1 MILAQELINR
11 IKDHFNL
18 NLYET
23 KVWLALL
30 SKGVA
35 SVGEV
40 ATISCVPRSRTY
52 DVLESLE
59 KKGFAII
66 RMGKPVKYLGIKPQ
80 MILERI
86 KTDIRKNAEERVNG
100 LSKVKETEE
109 FIKLEELYKQGI
121 NPVKR
126 EDVSASLRG
135 KSNISNFLKEIIK
148 NAEKE
153 VIICTNAEEI
163 KSKAKLFSQTI
174 EILKKA
180 DVKIK
185 IALSGD
191 TKTIKEI
198 EENLQIKVKR
208 IEIDAKFFIIDRKE
222 ILFYISKGGNTE
234 DIAVWLNSDFFSEAF
249 SSLFEKAIGE
259 RVHGVKDSDMQVKS
273 RVEKEK

>member
-1 MILAQELINR
+1 MILAQELVNR
-11 IKDHFNL
+11 IKDHFDL

-40 ATISCVPRSRTY
+40 ASISRVPRSRTY

-66 RMGKPVKYLGIKPQ
+66 RMGKPVKYLGVKPQ
-80 MILERI
+80 IILERI
-86 KTDIRKNAEERVNG
+86 KTDIRKNAEERVND
-100 LSKVKETEE
+100 LSKIKETEE
-109 FIKLEELYKQGI
+109 FLKLEELYKQGI

-126 EDVSASLRG
+126 EDISASLRG

-148 NAEKE
+148 NATKE

-163 KSKAKLFSQTI
+163 KSKAKLFFQTI
-174 EILKKA
+174 EILKEGNIN
-180 DVKIK
+180 IK

-191 TKTIKEI
+191 SKTIKEI
-198 EENLQIKVKR
+198 ETKLQIKIKK
-208 IEIDAKFFIIDRKE
+208 IDIDAKFFIIDRKE
-222 ILFYISKGGNTE
+222 VLFYISKDAAGNE
-234 DIAVWLNSDFFSEAF
+234 DIAVWLNSDFFVEALT
-249 SSLFEKAIGE
+249 SLFEKAIGE
-259 RVHGVKDSDMQVKS
+259 K
-273 RVEKEK
+273 

>member
-1 MILAQELINR
+1 MILAQELIGR
-11 IKDHFNL
+11 IKDHFDL

-40 ATISCVPRSRTY
+40 AAISRVPRSRTY

-66 RMGKPVKYLGIKPQ
+66 RMGKPVKYLGVKPQ
-80 MILERI
+80 IILERI
-86 KTDIRKNAEERVNG
+86 KTDIRKTAEERVND
-100 LSKVKETEE
+100 LSKLKETEE
-109 FIKLEELYKQGI
+109 FIKLDELYKQGI
-121 NPVKR
+121 NPVKK
-126 EDVSASLRG
+126 EEISASLRG

-153 VIICTNAEEI
+153 VIICTNAMEI
-163 KSKAKLFSQTI
+163 KSKTKLFLQTI
-174 EILKKA
+174 SILK
-180 DVKIK
+180 DSNIKIK

-191 TKTIKEI
+191 LQTIKEM
-198 EENLQIKVKR
+198 EEKLSMKVKK

-222 ILFYISKGGNTE
+222 VLFYISKSGSDSE
-234 DIAVWLNSDFFSEAF
+234 DIAVWLNSDFFVESFAL
-249 SSLFEKAIGE
+249 LFEQAISG
-259 RVHGVKDSDMQVKS
+259 K
-273 RVEKEK
+273 

>member
-1 MILAQELINR
+1 MILAQELVNR
-11 IKDHFNL
+11 IKDHFDL

-40 ATISCVPRSRTY
+40 AVISRVPRSRTY

-66 RMGKPVKYLGIKPQ
+66 RMGKPVKYLGVKPQ
-80 MILERI
+80 IILERI
-86 KTDIRKNAEERVNG
+86 KTDIRKNAEERVKD
-100 LSKVKETEE
+100 LTKIKESDE

-126 EDVSASLRG
+126 EDISSSLRG

-163 KSKAKLFSQTI
+163 KSKAKLFSQTL
-174 EILKKA
+174 EILKKSNI
-180 DVKIK
+180 KIK
-185 IALSGD
+185 IALSG
-191 TKTIKEI
+191 KSEIIKDI
-198 EENLQIKVKR
+198 EDKLMIKVKK
-208 IEIDAKFFIIDRKE
+208 IDIDAKFFIIDRE
-222 ILFYISKGGNTE
+222 EVLFYISKGGDESE
-234 DIAVWLNSDFFSEAF
+234 DIAIWLNSSFFVEAF
-249 SSLFEKAIGE
+249 TSLFEKAIG
-259 RVHGVKDSDMQVKS
+259 GK
-273 RVEKEK
+273 